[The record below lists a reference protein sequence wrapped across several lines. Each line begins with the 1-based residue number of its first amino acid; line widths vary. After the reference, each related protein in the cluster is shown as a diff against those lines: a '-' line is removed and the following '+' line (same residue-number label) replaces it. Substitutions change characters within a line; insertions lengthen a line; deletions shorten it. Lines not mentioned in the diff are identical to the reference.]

1 MPNEDRSLVVVHIML
16 NDDDTPMRKPEDV
29 ARDIADARIEGV
41 AEARPAY
48 NDGYGHIVQ
57 YGTSEVAL

>member
-1 MPNEDRSLVVVHIML
+1 MV
-16 NDDDTPMRKPEDV
+16 NDNDEPMRSPEEV

-41 AEARPAY
+41 AEARPAFS
-48 NDGYGHIVQ
+48 DGYGNLVQ